1 MVSLAEIKNWFKT
14 GLKPTQI
21 QFWAVW
27 ESFWHKDEMIPQS
40 KIQNLIID
48 LDNKAEKGS
57 GSRFGI
63 EDRNTPDDINGRT
76 IDMNQKNMVF
86 DHVGDFRI
94 NNYIPYGYIEE
105 RTAQDEGLVILEND
119 EESWTCTI
127 YRADGSS
134 IGYTPDRG
142 YMYLLL
148 SENGEPYTENGFYAN
163 YDSNTGSWTYTSHFL
178 SGGTFKYQGYVGEK
192 YADIIAGIPP
202 VMGDGMGSE
211 VVVVEGDR
219 LRKTSIADVLPVTT
233 LNDVTKNNNISKKSL
248 IVSQSGTAGEDDNYA
263 EYHLSG
269 YRMYGGYSREPKFD
283 VYIGLQHEMGSAF
296 KGRHFYVWPA
306 SPRRNEPG
314 SNPYIIPITVNGK
327 AADKEGNITID
338 GGGGSASSTWGSI
351 GGDIGT
357 QSDLVDLVNGS
368 KFGVGDA
375 TMDDDR
381 WVDMANNSFTYS
393 SVGSFALLGN
403 EVEINETN
411 NELRLEPIGS
421 LFYELLNRTVI
432 RNEWGSPIANSKKID
447 FELTITES
455 EGVVY
460 TDYYTFIGVNH
471 GEGGTRYHSDDQ
483 LWEEGFTVSIEPTG
497 NYRYR
502 IQNYAD
508 VRMQVPSDSGEP
520 GARTQRV
527 MLMNESGKISQSS
540 EALVLKDLSRL
551 EVRGQEV
558 YDYIW
563 YQNFGE
569 YANIEIRENET
580 GNPDFDHYT
589 FLRLN
594 IDYDQFEKIGD
605 EVLVRLE
612 VEGTLGDYPFRLM
625 NIGEDRIF
633 AYDAIIG
640 TNITPIWYRQPF
652 TRPVSVV
659 MDLQE
664 TNMEYFKNVITD
676 DDGNLYKMNASAPG
690 LNAVLTTNSNAPF
703 QSITLNNTKDLT
715 VINPLPYTF
724 DPGGM
729 MVKSTT
735 DNLAETFY
743 KRDGISVQNAAS
755 GNVNLNFPTSSSNAA
770 TYNINLPERNG
781 TLATTDQIPVVP
793 PTPGLQEV
801 MTVNSVASKRGLVRM
816 ESKSNDQIEPG
827 LAYGSAKLDLHDS
840 GVNTNAELYVRD
852 YFGFETFLRMGA
864 MDGDGNGIQVNA
876 YNYGLRNVTDHSDSE
891 FDNDLN
897 YVTAGGV
904 KKYIANSLD
913 KPAPTSQTDLG
924 EKGEI
929 RLGASYLY
937 LCTSTNNWIRIPF
950 ISGGRW
956 D

>member
-1 MVSLAEIKNWFKT
+1 MASLAEIKNWFKT

-21 QFWAVW
+21 QFWATW
-27 ESFWHKDEMIPQS
+27 ESFWHKDEIIPQS
-40 KIQNLIID
+40 RIQNLITD
-48 LDNKAEKGS
+48 LDSKAEKGS

-63 EDRNTPDDINGRT
+63 EDRNTPDDINSRT
-76 IDMNQKNMVF
+76 IDLNGKNMMF

-119 EESWTCTI
+119 EENWSCTI
-127 YRADGSS
+127 YRTDGGN

-148 SENGEPYTENGFYAN
+148 SEDGAPYTENGFYAN
-163 YDSNTGSWTYTSHFL
+163 FDANTNRWSYTSHFL

-211 VVVVEGDR
+211 VVVVEDDK
-219 LRKTSIADVLPVTT
+219 LRKTSIANVLPATT
-233 LNDVTKNNNISKKSL
+233 LNDVTDNNNVSKKNL
-248 IVSQSGTAGEDDNYA
+248 IVSRSGTAGDDDNYA
-263 EYHLSG
+263 EYHSSG

-338 GGGGSASSTWGSI
+338 GGGGSVSSTWGSI

-357 QSDLVDLVNGS
+357 QSDLVGLVNGN
-368 KFGVGDA
+368 KFGVGDD

-381 WVDMANNSFTYS
+381 WMDMGNNSFTYTG
-393 SVGSFALLGN
+393 VKRFALMGS
-403 EVEINETN
+403 EVVMNETN

-432 RNEWGSPIANSKKID
+432 RNEWGSPITNSKKID

-455 EGVVY
+455 EGIVY
-460 TDYYTFIGVNH
+460 TDYYTFTGVNH

-502 IQNYAD
+502 VQNYAD

-520 GARTQRV
+520 EARTQRV
-527 MLMNESGKISQSS
+527 MLMDENGSISQSS
-540 EALVLKDLSRL
+540 DALVLKDLSKL

-563 YQNFGE
+563 YENFDE

-580 GNPDFDHYT
+580 GNPEYDHYT

-594 IDYDQFEKIGD
+594 IDYNLLRNIGE

-612 VEGTLGDYPFRLM
+612 VDGTIGDYPFTSM
-625 NIGEDRIF
+625 YTGEDWIF
-633 AYDAIIG
+633 FYDGRIG
-640 TNITPIWYRQPF
+640 TTITPIWYRQPF
-652 TRPVSVV
+652 VRPVSVA

-664 TNMEYFKNVITD
+664 GNLASYKNVIIG
-676 DDGNLYKMNASAPG
+676 DDGSIYKSDVSIHG
-690 LNAVLTTNSNAPF
+690 LDAVLTTKSSAPF
-703 QSITLNNTKDLT
+703 NSITLNNTKDLT
-715 VINPLPYTF
+715 VLNPLPYTS

-729 MVKSTT
+729 MVKATT

-743 KRDGISVQNAAS
+743 KRDGISIQNTALGS
-755 GNVNLNFPTSSSNAA
+755 VNLNFPTSSINEA
-770 TYNINLPERNG
+770 TFNVNLPERNG
-781 TLATTDQIPVVP
+781 TLATTDQIPTVP

-801 MTVNSVASKRGLVRM
+801 MTVNSIASKRGLVRM
-816 ESKSNDQIEPG
+816 ESKSNDQIGPG
-827 LAYGSAKLDLHDS
+827 LAYGSAKLNLHDAGTS
-840 GVNTNAELYVRD
+840 TNAELYVRD

-864 MDGDGNGIQVNA
+864 LDSDGHGIQVNA
-876 YNYGLRNVTDHSDSE
+876 YNYGLRNVTDHSDNE

-904 KKYIANSLD
+904 KKYIASNLD
-913 KPAPTSQTDLG
+913 KPAPTSPTDPG

-929 RLGASYLY
+929 RYGTAYLY
-937 LCTSTNNWIRIPF
+937 LCTSTNNWVRIPVVD
-950 ISGGRW
+950 GRW

>member
-57 GSRFGI
+57 GTRFGI
-63 EDRNTPDDINGRT
+63 EDRNTPDDIYSRT

-86 DHVGDFRI
+86 DHVGDFKI

-119 EESWTCTI
+119 EENWRCTV

-148 SENGEPYTENGFYAN
+148 SEDGAPYTENGFYAN
-163 YDSNTGSWTYTSHFL
+163 FDANANRWSYTSHFL

-211 VVVVEGDR
+211 VVVVEGDK

-233 LNDVTKNNNISKKSL
+233 LNDVTKNDNVSKKSL

-327 AADKEGNITID
+327 TADKEGNITID
-338 GGGGSASSTWGSI
+338 GGGSVSSTWGAIS
-351 GGDIGT
+351 GDIGT

-368 KFGVGDA
+368 KFGIGDA

-393 SVGSFALLGN
+393 SVDSFGLLGS
-403 EVEINETN
+403 EVEINGTDET
-411 NELRLEPIGS
+411 LVLEPIGNYFPENI
-421 LFYELLNRTVI
+421 LPNRTVI
-432 RNEWGSPIANSKKID
+432 FSEWNISIGEGNKIF
-447 FELTITES
+447 FELTITEN
-455 EGVVY
+455 EGGAY
-460 TDYYTFIGVNH
+460 TDYYLFRREDL
-471 GEGGTRYHSDDQ
+471 GEGGIKYYSDEV

-497 NYRYR
+497 NYKYW
-502 IQNYAD
+502 ILKNAN
-508 VRMQVPSDSGEP
+508 VKMHVPSDSGE
-520 GARTQRV
+520 RTQRV
-527 MLMNESGKISQSS
+527 MLMDESGKISQSS
-540 EALVLKDLSRL
+540 KSLALKDLSRM
-551 EVRGQEV
+551 EVRGRKG
-558 YDYIW
+558 YDYIR
-563 YQNFGE
+563 YENFGE
-569 YANIEIRENET
+569 YSNMEIRENET
-580 GNPDFDHYT
+580 GNPDYDHYT

-594 IDYDQFEKIGD
+594 IDYNLFEKIGE

-612 VEGTLGDYPFRLM
+612 VDGTLGDYPFQLM

-633 AYDAIIG
+633 AYDGIIG
-640 TNITPIWYRQPF
+640 ANITPVWYQQPF

-659 MDLQE
+659 MDLDE
-664 TNMEYFKNVITD
+664 INTDYFKNVITD
-676 DDGNLYKMNASAPG
+676 DDGNLYKMNAAAPG
-690 LNAVLTTNSNAPF
+690 LNAVLTANSSAPF
-703 QSITLNNTKDLT
+703 NSITLNNTKDLT

-729 MVKSTT
+729 MVKATT

-743 KRDGISVQNAAS
+743 KRDGISIQNAAS
-755 GNVNLNFPTSSSNAA
+755 GSVNLNFPTSSSNAA
-770 TYNINLPERNG
+770 TYNLNLPERNG
-781 TLATTDQIPVVP
+781 TLATTDQIPAVT

-801 MTVNSVASKRGLVRM
+801 MNVNSIASKRGLVRM
-816 ESKSNDQIEPG
+816 ESKSNDQIGPG

-840 GVNTNAELYVRD
+840 GTSTNAELYVRD

-864 MDGDGNGIQVNA
+864 LDGDGNGIQVNA

-913 KPAPTSQTDLG
+913 KPAPTSQIDPG

-929 RLGASYLY
+929 RLGTSYLY
-937 LCTSTNNWIRIPF
+937 LCTSTNNWVRIPF